1 MQQRVI
7 DKGSLTRCL
16 ISKIMNTSRLTYFRR
31 VSLLGTFLLF
41 FSVLPACSKKSSLSG
56 PDDTGGQLAAK
67 DIYVAVN
74 GNDSN
79 NGTIEAPV
87 NTIRKGLELV
97 MPGFTVFV
105 RAGMYKEKVIFP
117 KSGRK
122 DKEITLRS
130 YQGERAVISGE
141 GLSVSGNEA
150 LVTVNGVSFVTI
162 EELDICNFKTTAAWA
177 NVDGIVVMGGSN
189 NITLRKNRVYNIEN
203 NAAAEMGR
211 SGHGIHII
219 GNTDVV
225 MTKILVEEN
234 EIFDCNTGYS
244 ENLTINGYVDGFEIR
259 KNKVYN
265 GENIGIVAAGGYAA
279 NTNPAL
285 NYVRNGIIADNEVFN
300 IDGKTGPIPA
310 YKDHNGAIGIYVD
323 GARNII
329 VERNLV
335 KDCGRGI
342 GIVSETNNFPTQECT
357 VRNNLVYNC
366 SLAGIY
372 LGGYIGYTGGGTNN
386 CYVVNNTIYQNNKDL
401 GYSNEVEGEIRLTE
415 NCNNNVINN
424 NIICPRAGRGVFV
437 NKQVAGGTNNVVTS
451 NLYYSEGLCIWRW
464 NNITYTDFNSWRAAS
479 GGDGGSVYGT
489 DPQFVNTATYD
500 LHLKPV
506 SVAKNTGFVMSA
518 NVNGT
523 TDKDGQSRIVNNL
536 ISKGAYQ

>member
-1 MQQRVI
+1 M
-7 DKGSLTRCL
+7 DTSKLNCFKG
-16 ISKIMNTSRLTYFRR
+16 
-31 VSLLGTFLLF
+31 VFLLTTVLLC
-41 FSVLPACSKKSSLSG
+41 FSVLTACSKKG
-56 PDDTGGQLAAK
+56 VAGADQPDGQSADR

-79 NGTIEAPV
+79 KGTLDAPV
-87 NTIRKGLELV
+87 NTIQKGLELV
-97 MPGFTVFV
+97 TPGFTVFV
-105 RAGMYKEKVIFP
+105 RGGTYKEKLNFP
-117 KSGRK
+117 RSGRK
-122 DKEITLRS
+122 DKVITLKS
-130 YQGERAVISGE
+130 YQAEKAIVSGE
-141 GLSVSGNEA
+141 GLSVSGSEA
-150 LVTVNGVSFVTI
+150 LLTISSVSFITI
-162 EELDICNFKTTAAWA
+162 EGLDICNFKSAAA
-177 NVDGIVVMGGSN
+177 SVNVDGIVVKAGSG

-203 NAAAEMGR
+203 NAPAEFWR
-211 SGHGIHII
+211 SGHGIHVI

-244 ENLTINGYVDGFEIR
+244 ENLTINGYVDGFEVR

-279 NTNPAL
+279 NSNPAY
-285 NYVRNGIIADNEVFN
+285 NFVRNGIIADNEVFN
-300 IDGKTGPIPA
+300 IDGRTGPIPA
-310 YKDHNGAIGIYVD
+310 FKDHNGAIGIYVD

-386 CYVVNNTIYQNNKDL
+386 CYVVNNTIYHNNKDL

-424 NIICPRAGRGVFV
+424 NIIYPRAERGVFI
-437 NKQVAGGTNNVVTS
+437 NKQVVGGTNNAVS
-451 NLYYSEGLCIWRW
+451 NNLYYSEGANIWRW
-464 NNITYTDFNSWRAAS
+464 NNIPYTDFNLWKVACGNDA
-479 GGDGGSVYGT
+479 GSTAGT
-489 DPQFVNTATYD
+489 NPQFMNTVMYD
-500 LHLKPV
+500 LYLKPT
-506 SVAKNTGFVMSA
+506 SAAKNTGIITSA
-518 NVNGT
+518 TVNGT
-523 TDKDGQSRIVNNL
+523 TDKAGQARIVNNL

>member
-1 MQQRVI
+1 MKRSTLSCFRGMI
-7 DKGSLTRCL
+7 ILGMLLSCL
-16 ISKIMNTSRLTYFRR
+16 SISF
-31 VSLLGTFLLF
+31 
-41 FSVLPACSKKSSLSG
+41 ACSKNNLTG
-56 PDDTGGQLAAK
+56 TDDPSAPSAAK
-67 DIYVAVN
+67 DIYVAIN

-79 NGTIEAPV
+79 SGTKDAPV
-87 NTIRKGLELV
+87 NTIQKGLELAG
-97 MPGFTVFV
+97 PGFTVFL
-105 RAGMYKEKVIFP
+105 REGTYKEKVVFP

-122 DKEITLRS
+122 DKVITIKP

-150 LVTVNGVSFVTI
+150 LVTVNGQSFLVI
-162 EELDICNFKTTAAWA
+162 EGLDICNFKTIASWS
-177 NVDGIVVMGGSN
+177 NVDGIVVKGGST
-189 NITLRKNRVYNIEN
+189 NITLRKNRVFNIEN
-203 NAAAEMGR
+203 NAAAEQGR

-219 GNTDVV
+219 GNTAVM
-225 MTKILVEEN
+225 MTKILIEEN

-244 ENLTINGYVDGFEIR
+244 ENLTINGYVDGFEVR

-323 GARNII
+323 GARNIV

-335 KDCGRGI
+335 RDCGRGI
-342 GIVSETNNFPTQECT
+342 GLVSETDNFPTEECI
-357 VRNNLVYNC
+357 VRNNLVYDC

-372 LGGYIGYTGGGTNN
+372 MGGYIGYTGAGTNR
-386 CYVVNNTIYQNNKDL
+386 CFLVNNTIYHNNKDL

-424 NIICPRAGRGVFV
+424 NIIYPRADRGVFF
-437 NKQVAGGTNNVVTS
+437 NKQVLGGANNVVS
-451 NLYYSEGLCIWRW
+451 HNLYYSEGLKIWRW
-464 NNITYTDFNSWRAAS
+464 DNIPYNDFNLWKAA
-479 GGDGGSVYGT
+479 GGDAGSVSGT
-489 DPQFVNTATYD
+489 DPQFVSAYD
-500 LHLKPV
+500 FHLRTSSP
-506 SVAKNTGFVMSA
+506 AKNSGVLISA
-518 NVNGT
+518 TVNGN
-523 TDKDGQSRIVNNL
+523 TDKDGQARIVNNL